1 MSLMAPAEPRQLV
14 CLARSFGRHALELGN
29 PVPTRP
35 LFFLKSPRSII
46 APGEP
51 IMLPKESGE
60 VHHEGEVAVW
70 IDAPLSQASVAEA
83 EAAIASWTILN
94 DVTARD
100 VQRADGGRFTRAKS
114 FPTFCPLAAESLP
127 SLPHRSEVRIQCWVN
142 RELRQDAPLSDMLF
156 SPGEALAAISETM
169 TLGRGDLVSL
179 GTPAGVATL
188 HHGDEVEVRL
198 VDRAGQRLLS
208 LSNPVVGPHR

>member
-1 MSLMAPAEPRQLV
+1 MSAPVPAPRQLV

-46 APGEP
+46 APGAP
-51 IMLPKESGE
+51 IVLPKESEE

-70 IDAPLSQASVAEA
+70 LGAPLYQASVAEA
-83 EAAIASWTILN
+83 EAAIASWTVLN

-100 VQRADGGRFTRAKS
+100 IQRADGGRFTRAKS
-114 FPTFCPLAAESLP
+114 FPTFCPLATESLP
-127 SLPHRSEVRIQCWVN
+127 ALPHWGEARIQCWVN
-142 RELRQDAPLSDMLF
+142 RSLRQDAPLSDMLF
-156 SPGEALAAISETM
+156 SPGEALAALSETM
-169 TLGRGDLVSL
+169 ALGEGDLISL
-179 GTPAGVATL
+179 GTPAGVAAL

-198 VDRAGQRLLS
+198 LDRAGQRLLS
-208 LSNPVVGPHR
+208 LSNPVVDPRS